1 MQSSILYDLLTGLF
15 GAETDLPGER
25 LPRASPIRTTPF
37 ISNPGL
43 GPGLGPRLPSP
54 SAADWS
60 YTPSRATLT
69 NER

>member
-37 ISNPGL
+37 MSSHGL
-43 GPGLGPRLPSP
+43 GLGIPSP
-54 SAADWS
+54 PSADWS